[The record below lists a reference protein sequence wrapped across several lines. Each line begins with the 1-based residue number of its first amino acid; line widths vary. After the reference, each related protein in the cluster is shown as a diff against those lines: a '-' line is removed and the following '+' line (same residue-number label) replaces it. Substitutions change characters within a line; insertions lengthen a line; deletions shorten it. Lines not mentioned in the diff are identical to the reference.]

1 VQVRQSKPRH
11 AGRDTSRCPGRARVP
26 LAGER
31 AGYDRGLSI
40 FARCVVPRMTLPFTP
55 EHHAFRDTVRR
66 FVETEIVPHHDAW
79 EQAGEVPKALWR
91 RAGELGLLCLTMPE
105 AYGGG
110 GVDFLFPAIVIDEL
124 ARVGATGPLFYLH
137 SEIVAPYLLH
147 YGTEAQKRTWLP
159 RMASGETITG
169 IAMTEPGTGS
179 DLAAIRTRAIRRTGG
194 DGDEYVLSG
203 QKIFISNGQIADLF
217 IVAAKTDADAGAR
230 GVSLFLVEAHRAG
243 FARGRRLEKLGMHA
257 QDTSELFFDQVRVPA
272 SNLLGEE
279 GRGFAALMQEL
290 PQERLLV
297 AIMAAGA
304 AEAGVAW
311 TTDYLRGRTA
321 FGKPLAEQQTIRH
334 HLAELAT
341 EVAVGRAFLDHCMV
355 RHLAGELDTATAS
368 MAKYWLSEMQF
379 RVLDACVQLHGGY
392 GYMREY
398 PIARAWADA
407 RVQRIYGGTSE
418 IMKEIIARRVIEGR

>member
-1 VQVRQSKPRH
+1 
-11 AGRDTSRCPGRARVP
+11 
-26 LAGER
+26 
-31 AGYDRGLSI
+31 
-40 FARCVVPRMTLPFTP
+40 MTLPCTA

-66 FVETEIVPHHDAW
+66 FVESEIVPHHEAW
-79 EQAGEVPKALWR
+79 EREGHVPKALWR

-105 AYGGG
+105 AYGGA
-110 GVDFLFPAIVIDEL
+110 GVDFMFPAIAIDEL

-147 YGTEAQKRTWLP
+147 YGTEAQKRAWLP

-179 DLAAIRTRAIRRTGG
+179 DLAGIRTRAVRDG
-194 DGDEYVLSG
+194 DGYVLSG

-217 IVAAKTDADAGAR
+217 IVAAKTDPAAGAR
-230 GVSLFLVEAHRAG
+230 GVSLFLVEADRPG
-243 FARGRRLEKLGMHA
+243 FARGRRLEKMGMHA
-257 QDTSELFFDQVRVPA
+257 QDTSELFFDGVRVPA

-279 GRGFAALMQEL
+279 GRGFGALMSEL

-297 AIMAAGA
+297 AVMAAGA
-304 AEAGVAW
+304 ADAAIAW
-311 TTDYLRGRTA
+311 TTEYVRGRSA
-321 FGKPLAEQQTIRH
+321 FGKPLSEQQTIRH
-334 HLAELAT
+334 RLAELAT
-341 EVAVGRAFLDHCMV
+341 EAAVGRAFLDECIV
-355 RHLAGELDTATAS
+355 KHLDGALDTATAS

-398 PIARAWADA
+398 PVARAWADA

-418 IMKEIIARRVIEGR
+418 IMKEIIARKVVEGR